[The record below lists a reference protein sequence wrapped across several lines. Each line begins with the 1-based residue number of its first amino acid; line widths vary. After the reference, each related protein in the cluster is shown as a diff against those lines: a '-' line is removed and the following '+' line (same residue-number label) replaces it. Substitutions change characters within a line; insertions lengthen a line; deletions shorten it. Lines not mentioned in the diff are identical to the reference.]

1 MTGCVMT
8 GWVMVVP
15 RPVRWPPRRL
25 LDCTKVTT
33 CAIWHRLI
41 VRERALWVA
50 RERERES
57 DCARVLQVNSER
69 EGLCV
74 SIVGRYRE

>member
-1 MTGCVMT
+1 MGS
-8 GWVMVVP
+8 
-15 RPVRWPPRRL
+15 
-25 LDCTKVTT
+25 K
-33 CAIWHRLI
+33 
-41 VRERALWVA
+41 RE